1 MSMAQVTLQH
11 KVRNVD
17 RLQRARLL
25 LTFHSDIIIW
35 IELISSGQSLAIF
48 VIFTVHFIAV
58 LVVKHWSLTNDGSVV
73 VLIVG
78 DRLV

>member
-11 KVRNVD
+11 KVRDVD
-17 RLQRARLL
+17 RLQRARLI
-25 LTFHSDIIIW
+25 LTFHSNIIIW
-35 IELISSGQSLAIF
+35 IELIGSGQSLAVF
-48 VIFTVHFIAV
+48 VVFTVHFIAV
-58 LVVKHWSLTNDGSVV
+58 LVVKHWSFTNDGSLV